1 MINMKDIIAE
11 ALSEAIEL
19 SYDDVQTLLTQPP
32 QPNMGDIAF
41 PCFQLAKKIR
51 KAPVLI
57 AGELNDKLNLR
68 LTDSADPFSRA
79 VERIEAVGAYL
90 NFFLRRDTFAE
101 EVLRASIAAG
111 DRPGA
116 SDEGKGKTIIV
127 EYSSPNIAKPFHVG
141 HGFSTFLGEAIANLY
156 EYAGYNVQR
165 FNHLGD
171 YGTQFGKLIVAW
183 RRWGDVEAL
192 NKAPIQEL
200 TRIYIKFHD
209 EAKIEPELEDEAR
222 RAFTRLEQGSEEE
235 MKLWQTF
242 REVSLEEFDDT
253 YDRVNIHFDNMNGES
268 FYAKM
273 TPEVVTLLS
282 EKGLLVESEGAQV
295 VDLED
300 YGLNPCLILKNDGS
314 TIYATRD
321 IAAVLYRDRIWN
333 FHRNIYVV
341 GIPQINHFNQIFAVM
356 EKLGMPDPERNVHV
370 AFGTVRFA
378 DGVFSTRK
386 GNIVLLDEL
395 LDAGVAHARAIVEE
409 SHPDLDDAEI
419 EEIYERIGVGAVR
432 YTYLASGRERDILFS
447 WEDILDYEG
456 DTAPYLLYTVTRCA
470 SLLRKADSAVLKRLE
485 KHSDE
490 DAALLIGDDE
500 QKVLKEIVQFPESLS
515 AARKHYE
522 PSMMIRRLMQ
532 LARAFNTF
540 YHSTPILRADDTALS
555 AARLALAQAVERT
568 LKAGLRIAG
577 IEPVDRM

>member
-1 MINMKDIIAE
+1 MINMKDLIAK
-11 ALSEAIEL
+11 ALSDVLVMPEH
-19 SYDDVQTLLTQPP
+19 DVQALFAQPP
-32 QPNMGDIAF
+32 QPSMGDVAF
-41 PCFQLAKKIR
+41 PCFQLAKILR

-57 AGELNDKLNLR
+57 AGELKEIIDHR
-68 LTDSADPFSRA
+68 LADVSDPFYRA
-79 VERIEAVGAYL
+79 VERVESVGGYL
-90 NFFLRRDTFAE
+90 NFFLRRDTFAI
-101 EVLRASIAAG
+101 EVLRASVAAG
-111 DRPGA
+111 DRPGS
-116 SDEGKGKTIIV
+116 SDEGKGKTVIV

-141 HGFSTFLGEAIANLY
+141 HGFSTFLGEALANLF
-156 EYAGYNVQR
+156 EYAGYDVQR

-183 RRWGDVEAL
+183 RRWGDPDAL
-192 NKAPIQEL
+192 KEAPIQEL
-200 TRIYIKFHD
+200 TRIYIKFHE
-209 EAKIEPELEDEAR
+209 EAETYPELEDEAR
-222 RAFTRLEQGSEEE
+222 HAFTKLEQGSEEE
-235 MKLWQTF
+235 TALWHEF
-242 REVSLEEFDDT
+242 RRVSLDEFNDT
-253 YDRVNIHFDNMNGES
+253 YERVNIHFDNMNGES

-273 TPEVVTLLS
+273 TPEVVALLS
-282 EKGLLVESEGAQV
+282 DKGLLKESDGAQI

-300 YGLNPCLILKNDGS
+300 CGLNPCLILKNDGS

-333 FHRNIYVV
+333 FYRNIYVV

-356 EKLGMPDPERNVHV
+356 EKLGMPYPERNVHV

-409 SHPDLDDAEI
+409 SNLDLNDAEI
-419 EEIYERIGVGAVR
+419 DEIAEKIGVGAVR

-456 DTAPYLLYTVTRCA
+456 DTAPYLLYTVTRCV
-470 SLLRKADSAVLKRLE
+470 SLLRKADPAFLE
-485 KHSDE
+485 RVEERRDE

-500 QKVLKEIVQFPESLS
+500 QRVLKEIVQFPESLS
-515 AARKHYE
+515 AARTHYE
-522 PSMMIRRLMQ
+522 PSMMLRRLMQ

-540 YHSTPILRADDTALS
+540 YHSTPILKADDFAHT
-555 AARLALAQAVERT
+555 AARLALVQAVEQT

-577 IEPVDRM
+577 IEPVERM

>member
-1 MINMKDIIAE
+1 LIQMKDHIAK
-11 ALSEAIEL
+11 ALSEAVGI
-19 SYDDVQTLLTQPP
+19 SSDDVKALFTQPP
-32 QPNMGDIAF
+32 QPAMGDIAF
-41 PCFQLAKKIR
+41 PCFQLAKTLR
-51 KAPVLI
+51 KAPALI
-57 AGELNDKLNLR
+57 AGDLKENIDHR
-68 LTDSADPFSRA
+68 LANPSDPLAKVVDR
-79 VERIEAVGAYL
+79 VDAVGAYL

-101 EVLRASIAAG
+101 EVIRASILAG
-111 DRPGA
+111 NRPGA
-116 SDEGKGKTIIV
+116 SEEGKGKTVIV

-156 EYAGYNVQR
+156 EYAGYNVER

-183 RRWGDVEAL
+183 KRWGNPEAL
-192 NKAPIQEL
+192 KEAPISEL
-200 TRIYIKFHD
+200 TRIYVKFHD
-209 EAKIEPELEDEAR
+209 EVELLPDLEDEAR
-222 RAFTRLEQGSEEE
+222 QAFTRLEQGSEEE
-235 MKLWQTF
+235 MTLWHQF
-242 REVSLEEFDDT
+242 RRVSLDEFNDT
-253 YDRVNIHFDNMNGES
+253 YERVNIHFDNMNGES

-273 TPEVVTLLS
+273 TSEVVDLLS
-282 EKGLLVESEGAQV
+282 EKRLLVESEGAQI

-300 YGLNPCLILKNDGS
+300 HGLNPCLILKNDGS

-321 IAAVLYRDRIWN
+321 IAAVLYRDRMWN
-333 FHRNIYVV
+333 FFRNIYVV

-356 EKLGMPDPERNVHV
+356 EKLGMPNPERNVHV

-395 LDAGVAHARAIVEE
+395 LDAGVAHARAIVKE
-409 SHPDLDDAEI
+409 SHPDLGDAEI
-419 EEIYERIGVGAVR
+419 DEIAERIGVGAVR

-456 DTAPYLLYTVTRCA
+456 DTAPYLLYTVTRCV
-470 SLLRKADSAVLKRLE
+470 SLLRKAEPFVLKRLE
-485 KHSDE
+485 ERGFE

-500 QKVLKEIVQFPESLS
+500 QRVLKEIVLFPESLA
-515 AARKHYE
+515 AARAHYE
-522 PSMMIRRLMQ
+522 PSMMLRRLMQ

-540 YHSTPILRADDTALS
+540 YHSTPILRTDDTALVV
-555 AARLALAQAVERT
+555 ARLALVQAVERT

>member
-1 MINMKDIIAE
+1 MKDHIAK
-11 ALSEAIEL
+11 ALSEAVGI
-19 SYDDVQTLLTQPP
+19 SSDDVKALFTQPP
-32 QPNMGDIAF
+32 QPAMGDIAF
-41 PCFQLAKKIR
+41 PCFQLAKTLR
-51 KAPVLI
+51 KAPALI
-57 AGELNDKLNLR
+57 AGDLKENIDHR
-68 LTDSADPFSRA
+68 LANPSDPLAKVVDR
-79 VERIEAVGAYL
+79 VDAVGAYL

-101 EVLRASIAAG
+101 EVIRASILAG

-116 SDEGKGKTIIV
+116 SEEGKGKTVIV

-156 EYAGYNVQR
+156 EYAGYNVER

-183 RRWGDVEAL
+183 KRWGNPEAL
-192 NKAPIQEL
+192 KEAPISEL
-200 TRIYIKFHD
+200 TRIYVKFHD
-209 EAKIEPELEDEAR
+209 EVELLPDLEDEAR
-222 RAFTRLEQGSEEE
+222 QAFTRLEQGSEEE
-235 MKLWQTF
+235 MTLWHQF
-242 REVSLEEFDDT
+242 RRVSLDEFNDT
-253 YDRVNIHFDNMNGES
+253 YERVNIHFDNMNGES

-273 TPEVVTLLS
+273 TSEVVDLLS
-282 EKGLLVESEGAQV
+282 EKRLLVESEGAQI

-300 YGLNPCLILKNDGS
+300 HGLNPCLILKNDGS

-321 IAAVLYRDRIWN
+321 IAAVLYRDRMWN
-333 FHRNIYVV
+333 FFRNIYVV

-356 EKLGMPDPERNVHV
+356 EKLGMPNPERNVHV

-395 LDAGVAHARAIVEE
+395 LDAGVAHARAIVKE
-409 SHPDLDDAEI
+409 SHPDLGDAEI
-419 EEIYERIGVGAVR
+419 DEIAERIGVGAVR

-456 DTAPYLLYTVTRCA
+456 DTAPYLLYTVTRCV
-470 SLLRKADSAVLKRLE
+470 SLLRKAEPFVLKRLE
-485 KHSDE
+485 ERGFE

-500 QKVLKEIVQFPESLS
+500 QRVLKEIVLFPESLA
-515 AARKHYE
+515 AARAHYE
-522 PSMMIRRLMQ
+522 PSMMLRRLMQ

-540 YHSTPILRADDTALS
+540 YHSTPILRTDDTALVV
-555 AARLALAQAVERT
+555 ARLALVQAVERT

>member
-1 MINMKDIIAE
+1 MIQMKDHIAK
-11 ALSEAIEL
+11 ALSEAVGI
-19 SYDDVQTLLTQPP
+19 SSDDVKALFTQPP
-32 QPNMGDIAF
+32 QPAMGDIAF
-41 PCFQLAKKIR
+41 PCFQLAKTLR
-51 KAPVLI
+51 KAPALI
-57 AGELNDKLNLR
+57 AGDLKENIDHR
-68 LTDSADPFSRA
+68 LANPSDPLAKVVDR
-79 VERIEAVGAYL
+79 VDAVGAYL

-101 EVLRASIAAG
+101 EVIRASILAG
-111 DRPGA
+111 NRPGA
-116 SDEGKGKTIIV
+116 SEEGKGKTVIV

-156 EYAGYNVQR
+156 EYAGYNVER

-183 RRWGDVEAL
+183 KRWGNPEAL
-192 NKAPIQEL
+192 KEAPISEL
-200 TRIYIKFHD
+200 TRIYVKFHD
-209 EAKIEPELEDEAR
+209 EVELLPDLEDEAR
-222 RAFTRLEQGSEEE
+222 QAFTRLEQGSEEE
-235 MKLWQTF
+235 MTLWHQF
-242 REVSLEEFDDT
+242 RRVSLDEFNDT
-253 YDRVNIHFDNMNGES
+253 YERVNIHFDNMNGES

-273 TPEVVTLLS
+273 TSEVVDLLS
-282 EKGLLVESEGAQV
+282 EKRLLVESEGAQI

-300 YGLNPCLILKNDGS
+300 HGLNPCLILKNDGS

-321 IAAVLYRDRIWN
+321 IAAVLYRDRMWN
-333 FHRNIYVV
+333 FFRNIYVV

-356 EKLGMPDPERNVHV
+356 EKLGMPNPERNVHV

-395 LDAGVAHARAIVEE
+395 LDAGVAHARAIVKE
-409 SHPDLDDAEI
+409 SHPDLGDAEI
-419 EEIYERIGVGAVR
+419 DEIAERIGVGAVR

-456 DTAPYLLYTVTRCA
+456 DTAPYLLYTVTRCV
-470 SLLRKADSAVLKRLE
+470 SLLRKAEPFVLKRLE
-485 KHSDE
+485 ERGFE

-500 QKVLKEIVQFPESLS
+500 QRVLKEIVLFPESLA
-515 AARKHYE
+515 AARAHYE
-522 PSMMIRRLMQ
+522 PSMMLRRLMQ

-540 YHSTPILRADDTALS
+540 YHSTPILRTDDTALVV
-555 AARLALAQAVERT
+555 ARLALVQAVERT

>member
-1 MINMKDIIAE
+1 MIQMKDHIAK
-11 ALSEAIEL
+11 ALSEAVGI
-19 SYDDVQTLLTQPP
+19 SSDDVKALFTQPP
-32 QPNMGDIAF
+32 QPAMGDIAF
-41 PCFQLAKKIR
+41 PCFQLAKTLR
-51 KAPVLI
+51 KAPALI
-57 AGELNDKLNLR
+57 AGDLKENIDHR
-68 LTDSADPFSRA
+68 LANPSDPLAR
-79 VERIEAVGAYL
+79 VVDRVDAVGAYL

-101 EVLRASIAAG
+101 EVIRASILAG

-116 SDEGKGKTIIV
+116 SEEGKGKTVIV

-156 EYAGYNVQR
+156 EYAGYNVER

-183 RRWGDVEAL
+183 KRWGNPEAL
-192 NKAPIQEL
+192 KEAPINEL
-200 TRIYIKFHD
+200 TRIYVKFHD
-209 EAKIEPELEDEAR
+209 EVELLPDLEDEAR
-222 RAFTRLEQGSEEE
+222 QAFTRLEQGSEEE
-235 MKLWQTF
+235 MTLWHQF
-242 REVSLEEFDDT
+242 RRVSLDEFNDT
-253 YDRVNIHFDNMNGES
+253 YERVNIHFDNMNGES

-273 TPEVVTLLS
+273 TSEVVDLLS
-282 EKGLLVESEGAQV
+282 EKRLLVESEGAQI

-300 YGLNPCLILKNDGS
+300 HGLNPCLILKNDGS

-321 IAAVLYRDRIWN
+321 IAAVLYRDRMWN
-333 FHRNIYVV
+333 FFRNIYVV

-356 EKLGMPDPERNVHV
+356 EKLGMPNPERNVHV
-370 AFGTVRFA
+370 AFGTVRFT

-395 LDAGVAHARAIVEE
+395 LDAGVAHARAIVKE
-409 SHPDLDDAEI
+409 SHPDLGDAEI
-419 EEIYERIGVGAVR
+419 DEIAERIGVGAVR

-456 DTAPYLLYTVTRCA
+456 DTAPYLLYTVTRCV
-470 SLLRKADSAVLKRLE
+470 SLLRKAQPFVLKRLE
-485 KHSDE
+485 ERGFE

-500 QKVLKEIVQFPESLS
+500 QRVLKEIVLFPESLA
-515 AARKHYE
+515 AARAHYE
-522 PSMMIRRLMQ
+522 PSMMLRRLMQ

-540 YHSTPILRADDTALS
+540 YHSTPILRTDDTALVV
-555 AARLALAQAVERT
+555 ARLALVQAVERT

>member
-1 MINMKDIIAE
+1 MIQMKDHIAK
-11 ALSEAIEL
+11 ALSEAVGI
-19 SYDDVQTLLTQPP
+19 SSDDVKALFTQPP
-32 QPNMGDIAF
+32 QPAMGDIAF
-41 PCFQLAKKIR
+41 PCFQLAKTLR
-51 KAPVLI
+51 KAPALI
-57 AGELNDKLNLR
+57 AGDLKENIDHR
-68 LTDSADPFSRA
+68 LANPSDPLAKVVDR
-79 VERIEAVGAYL
+79 VDAVGAYL

-101 EVLRASIAAG
+101 EVIRASILAG
-111 DRPGA
+111 NRPGA
-116 SDEGKGKTIIV
+116 SEEGKGKTVIV

-156 EYAGYNVQR
+156 EYAGYNVER

-183 RRWGDVEAL
+183 KRWGNPEAL
-192 NKAPIQEL
+192 KEAPINEL
-200 TRIYIKFHD
+200 TRIYVKFHD
-209 EAKIEPELEDEAR
+209 EVELLPDLEDEAR
-222 RAFTRLEQGSEEE
+222 QAFTRLEQGSEEE
-235 MKLWQTF
+235 MTLWHQF
-242 REVSLEEFDDT
+242 RRVSLDEFNDT
-253 YDRVNIHFDNMNGES
+253 YERVNIHFDNMNGES

-273 TPEVVTLLS
+273 TSEVVDLLS
-282 EKGLLVESEGAQV
+282 EKRLLVESEGAQI

-300 YGLNPCLILKNDGS
+300 HGLNPCLILKNDGS

-321 IAAVLYRDRIWN
+321 IAAVLYRDRMWN
-333 FHRNIYVV
+333 FFRNIYVV

-356 EKLGMPDPERNVHV
+356 EKLGMPNPERNVHV

-395 LDAGVAHARAIVEE
+395 LDAGVAHARAIVKE
-409 SHPDLDDAEI
+409 SHPDLGDAEI
-419 EEIYERIGVGAVR
+419 DEIAERIGVGAVR

-456 DTAPYLLYTVTRCA
+456 DTAPYLLYTVTRCV
-470 SLLRKADSAVLKRLE
+470 SLLRKAEPFVLKRLE
-485 KHSDE
+485 ERGFE

-500 QKVLKEIVQFPESLS
+500 QRVLKEIVLFPESLA
-515 AARKHYE
+515 AARAHYE
-522 PSMMIRRLMQ
+522 PSMMLRRLMQ

-540 YHSTPILRADDTALS
+540 YHSTPILRTDDTALVV
-555 AARLALAQAVERT
+555 ARLALVQAVERT

>member
-1 MINMKDIIAE
+1 MIQMKDHIAK
-11 ALSEAIEL
+11 ALSEAVGI
-19 SYDDVQTLLTQPP
+19 SSDDVKALFTQPP
-32 QPNMGDIAF
+32 QPAMGDIAF
-41 PCFQLAKKIR
+41 PCFQLAKTLR
-51 KAPVLI
+51 KAPALI
-57 AGELNDKLNLR
+57 AGDLKENIDHR
-68 LTDSADPFSRA
+68 LANPSDPLAR
-79 VERIEAVGAYL
+79 VVDRVDAVGAYL

-101 EVLRASIAAG
+101 EVIRASILAG
-111 DRPGA
+111 NRPGA
-116 SDEGKGKTIIV
+116 SEEGKGKTVIV

-156 EYAGYNVQR
+156 EYAGYNVER

-183 RRWGDVEAL
+183 KRWGNPEAL
-192 NKAPIQEL
+192 KEAPISEL
-200 TRIYIKFHD
+200 TRIYVKFHD
-209 EAKIEPELEDEAR
+209 EVELLPDLEDEAR
-222 RAFTRLEQGSEEE
+222 QAFTRLEQGSEEE
-235 MKLWQTF
+235 MTLWHQF
-242 REVSLEEFDDT
+242 RRVSLDEFNDT
-253 YDRVNIHFDNMNGES
+253 YERVNIHFDNMNGES

-273 TPEVVTLLS
+273 TSEVVDLLS
-282 EKGLLVESEGAQV
+282 EKRLLVESEGAQI

-300 YGLNPCLILKNDGS
+300 HGLNPCLILKNDGS

-321 IAAVLYRDRIWN
+321 IAAVLYRDRMWN
-333 FHRNIYVV
+333 FFRNIYVV

-356 EKLGMPDPERNVHV
+356 EKLGMPNPDRNVHV

-395 LDAGVAHARAIVEE
+395 LDAGVAHARAIVKE
-409 SHPDLDDAEI
+409 SHPDLGDAEI
-419 EEIYERIGVGAVR
+419 DEIAERIGVGAVR

-456 DTAPYLLYTVTRCA
+456 DTAPYLLYTVTRCV
-470 SLLRKADSAVLKRLE
+470 SLLRKAEPFVLKRLE
-485 KHSDE
+485 ERGFE

-500 QKVLKEIVQFPESLS
+500 QRVLKEIVLFPESLA
-515 AARKHYE
+515 AARAHYE
-522 PSMMIRRLMQ
+522 PSMMLRRLMQ

-540 YHSTPILRADDTALS
+540 YHSTPILRTDDTALVV
-555 AARLALAQAVERT
+555 ARLALVQAVERT
-568 LKAGLRIAG
+568 LKAGLQIAG

>member
-1 MINMKDIIAE
+1 MKDHIAK
-11 ALSEAIEL
+11 ALSEAVGI
-19 SYDDVQTLLTQPP
+19 SSDDVKALFTQPP
-32 QPNMGDIAF
+32 QPAMGDIAF
-41 PCFQLAKKIR
+41 PCFQLAKTLR
-51 KAPVLI
+51 KAPALI
-57 AGELNDKLNLR
+57 AGDLKENIDHR
-68 LTDSADPFSRA
+68 LANPSDPLAKVVDR
-79 VERIEAVGAYL
+79 VDAVGAYL

-101 EVLRASIAAG
+101 EVIRASILAG
-111 DRPGA
+111 NRPGA
-116 SDEGKGKTIIV
+116 SEEGKGKTVIV

-156 EYAGYNVQR
+156 EYAGYNVER

-183 RRWGDVEAL
+183 KRWGNPEAL
-192 NKAPIQEL
+192 KEAPISEL
-200 TRIYIKFHD
+200 TRIYVKFHD
-209 EAKIEPELEDEAR
+209 EVELLPDLEDEAR
-222 RAFTRLEQGSEEE
+222 QAFTRLEQGSEEE
-235 MKLWQTF
+235 MTLWHQF
-242 REVSLEEFDDT
+242 RRVSLDEFNDT
-253 YDRVNIHFDNMNGES
+253 YERVNIHFDNMNGES

-273 TPEVVTLLS
+273 TSEVVDLLS
-282 EKGLLVESEGAQV
+282 EKRLLVESEGAQI

-300 YGLNPCLILKNDGS
+300 HGLNPCLILKNDGS

-321 IAAVLYRDRIWN
+321 IAAVLYRDRMWN
-333 FHRNIYVV
+333 FFRNIYVV

-356 EKLGMPDPERNVHV
+356 EKLGMPNPERNVHV

-395 LDAGVAHARAIVEE
+395 LDAGVAHARAIVKE
-409 SHPDLDDAEI
+409 SHPDLGDAEI
-419 EEIYERIGVGAVR
+419 DEIAERIGVGAVR

-456 DTAPYLLYTVTRCA
+456 DTAPYLLYTVTRCV
-470 SLLRKADSAVLKRLE
+470 SLLRKAEPFVLKRLE
-485 KHSDE
+485 ERGFE

-500 QKVLKEIVQFPESLS
+500 QRVLKEIVLFPESLA
-515 AARKHYE
+515 AARAHYE
-522 PSMMIRRLMQ
+522 PSMMLRRLMQ

-540 YHSTPILRADDTALS
+540 YHSTPILRTDDTALVV
-555 AARLALAQAVERT
+555 ARLALVQAVERT

>member
-1 MINMKDIIAE
+1 LIQMKDHIAK
-11 ALSEAIEL
+11 ALSEAVGI
-19 SYDDVQTLLTQPP
+19 SSDDVKALFTQPP
-32 QPNMGDIAF
+32 QPAMGDIAF
-41 PCFQLAKKIR
+41 PCFQLAKTLR
-51 KAPVLI
+51 KAPALI
-57 AGELNDKLNLR
+57 AGDLKENIDHR
-68 LTDSADPFSRA
+68 LANPSNPLARVVDRVD
-79 VERIEAVGAYL
+79 AVGAYL

-101 EVLRASIAAG
+101 EVIRASILAG

-116 SDEGKGKTIIV
+116 SEEGKGKTVIV

-156 EYAGYNVQR
+156 EYAGYNVER

-183 RRWGDVEAL
+183 KRWGNPEAL
-192 NKAPIQEL
+192 KEAPISEL
-200 TRIYIKFHD
+200 TRIYVKFHD
-209 EAKIEPELEDEAR
+209 EVELLPDLEDEAR
-222 RAFTRLEQGSEEE
+222 QAFTRLEQGSEEE
-235 MKLWQTF
+235 MTLWHQF
-242 REVSLEEFDDT
+242 RRVSLDEFNDT
-253 YDRVNIHFDNMNGES
+253 YERVNIHFDNMNGES

-273 TPEVVTLLS
+273 TSEVVDLLS
-282 EKGLLVESEGAQV
+282 EKRLLVESEGAQI

-300 YGLNPCLILKNDGS
+300 HGLNPCLILKNDGS

-321 IAAVLYRDRIWN
+321 IAAVLYRDRMWN
-333 FHRNIYVV
+333 FFRNIYVV

-356 EKLGMPDPERNVHV
+356 EKLGMPNPERNVHV

-395 LDAGVAHARAIVEE
+395 LDAGVAHARAIVKE
-409 SHPDLDDAEI
+409 SHPDLGDAEI
-419 EEIYERIGVGAVR
+419 DEIAERIGVGAVR

-456 DTAPYLLYTVTRCA
+456 DTAPYLLYTVTRCV
-470 SLLRKADSAVLKRLE
+470 SLLRKAEPFVLKRLE
-485 KHSDE
+485 ERGFE

-500 QKVLKEIVQFPESLS
+500 QRVLKEIVLFPESLA
-515 AARKHYE
+515 AARAHYE
-522 PSMMIRRLMQ
+522 PSMMLRRLMQ

-540 YHSTPILRADDTALS
+540 YHSTPILRTDDTALVV
-555 AARLALAQAVERT
+555 ARLALVQAVERT

>member
-1 MINMKDIIAE
+1 MINMKDIIAK
-11 ALSEAIEL
+11 ALSEAIGI
-19 SYDDVQTLLTQPP
+19 SQGDVQALFTQPP
-32 QPNMGDIAF
+32 QPTMGDIAF
-41 PCFQLAKKIR
+41 PCFQLAKTLR
-51 KAPVLI
+51 KAPVRI
-57 AGELNDKLNLR
+57 ASDLKVKLDLR
-68 LTDSADPFSRA
+68 LDDASDPFSRT

-90 NFFLRRDTFAE
+90 NFFLRRDTFAV

-116 SDEGKGKTIIV
+116 SDEGAGKTVIV

-141 HGFSTFLGEAIANLY
+141 HGFSTFLGEAIANLF
-156 EYAGYNVQR
+156 EYSGFDVQR

-183 RRWGDVEAL
+183 KRWGDMEAL
-192 NKAPIQEL
+192 KKAPIQEL

-209 EAKIEPELEDEAR
+209 EAEIEPELEDEAR
-222 RAFTRLEQGSEEE
+222 HAFTRLEQGSEEE
-235 MKLWQTF
+235 MKLWHTF
-242 REVSLEEFDDT
+242 REVSLEEFNDT
-253 YDRVNIHFDNMNGES
+253 YERVNIHFDNMNGES

-273 TPEVVTLLS
+273 TSEVVRLLS
-282 EKGLLVESEGAQV
+282 EKGLLVESEGAKI

-300 YGLNPCLILKNDGS
+300 QGLNPCLILKNDGS

-321 IAAVLYRDRIWN
+321 IAAVLYRDRMWN
-333 FHRNIYVV
+333 FYRNIYVV

-409 SHPDLDDAEI
+409 SHPGLDEAEI
-419 EEIYERIGVGAVR
+419 DEIAEKIGVGAVR

-447 WEDILDYEG
+447 WEDVLDYEG

-470 SLLRKADSAVLKRLE
+470 SLLRKADPVVLKRLVE
-485 KHSDE
+485 YRDE
-490 DAALLIGDDE
+490 DAALLVGDDE
-500 QKVLKEIVQFPESLS
+500 QRVLKEIVRFPESLD
-515 AARKHYE
+515 AARTHYE

-540 YHSTPILRADDTALS
+540 YHSTPILRADDTALA